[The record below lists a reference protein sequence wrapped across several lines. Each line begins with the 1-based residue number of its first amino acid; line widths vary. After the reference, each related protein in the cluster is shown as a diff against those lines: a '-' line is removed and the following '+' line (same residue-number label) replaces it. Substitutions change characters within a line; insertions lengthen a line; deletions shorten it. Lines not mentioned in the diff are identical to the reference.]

1 MDSLTEEAYVPACP
15 IDLSPFTLGHL
26 SLMSHL
32 SQNYMT
38 TGGHCVQTDHCL
50 VIHWTHRARL
60 TTHTLERFVHT
71 WHWTLVSLYCWPL
84 RWNRKTEHFLL

>member
-1 MDSLTEEAYVPACP
+1 MDSLTEEAYIPSCP
-15 IDLSPFTLGHL
+15 IDLGHL

-50 VIHWTHRARL
+50 VIHWTHIEL
-60 TTHTLERFVHT
+60 DWPHTPWRGLS
-71 WHWTLVSLYCWPL
+71 TLDTGPQSVFTADHSGGI
-84 RWNRKTEHFLL
+84 